1 MEDNFWTSVFGWTSG
16 KTDRLMEYINRR
28 STEFWGQKDPVW
40 VDTNKPYDLYIQ
52 IPELRTIINKRALM
66 MSGSIPKLIDDKG
79 QDVENHWILDLIAKP
94 NPTQSWSDVIYSL
107 GVNDGLFNNAF
118 AYCPERSFDLRN
130 LLVPLA
136 SNKIKIAGTGKLL
149 DQIDTEGL
157 IKNFE
162 FWYDSKNYEIIE
174 VKDMIYLNTPDG
186 INLIN
191 PVNRIDTLK
200 YPLTNIMSQYN
211 KRNVLL
217 ENIGAIGILSS
228 RKSDLG
234 GSLPMDPEEKEEI
247 QRDWLKRQKDKLVIT
262 EADVDWTP
270 MSYPTK
276 DLMLFEELT
285 EDKMAI
291 IDAYGLSY
299 YLFSQAKGSTFSNVK
314 EGMRMTYQDT
324 IIPETEQ
331 MYATISH
338 QLGLTNDGLLL
349 IPDFSHVAVLQDDK
363 NAEAS
368 AMNLRADAVNKIITA
383 GVQLSDEE
391 KRTLLGL

>member
-1 MEDNFWTSVFGWTSG
+1 MSTL
-16 KTDRLMEYINRR
+16 KTY
-28 STEFWGQKDPVW
+28 
-40 VDTNKPYDLYIQ
+40 
-52 IPELRTIINKRALM
+52 
-66 MSGSIPKLIDDKG
+66 
-79 QDVENHWILDLIAKP
+79 
-94 NPTQSWSDVIYSL
+94 
-107 GVNDGLFNNAF
+107 FNNLEKEILRQD
-118 AYCPERSFDLRN
+118 PEFMN
-130 LLVPLA
+130 LLRDIKEDQKRVRA
-136 SNKIKIAGTGKLL
+136 EKNKIREAKTQYIWNYPSFTLTL
-149 DQIDTEGL
+149 QY
-157 IKNFE
+157 KN
-162 FWYDSKNYEIIE
+162 K
-174 VKDMIYLNTPDG
+174 
-186 INLIN
+186 
-191 PVNRIDTLK
+191 
-200 YPLTNIMSQYN
+200 
-211 KRNVLL
+211 
-217 ENIGAIGILSS
+217 LSS
-228 RKSDLG
+228 GLYF
-234 GSLPMDPEEKEEI
+234 EEI